1 MNKKELEMK
10 YEELKADFEA
20 ALDLKKIY
28 EGGVTKAELKTVR
41 WVWTTLGFAVGLLIG
56 ALVL

>member
-10 YEELKADFEA
+10 YEELKADFES
-20 ALDLKKIY
+20 ALDLQKIY
-28 EGGVTKAELKTVR
+28 EGGVTKQELKTVR
-41 WVWTTLGFAVGLLIG
+41 WVWATIGLAVGLLIG